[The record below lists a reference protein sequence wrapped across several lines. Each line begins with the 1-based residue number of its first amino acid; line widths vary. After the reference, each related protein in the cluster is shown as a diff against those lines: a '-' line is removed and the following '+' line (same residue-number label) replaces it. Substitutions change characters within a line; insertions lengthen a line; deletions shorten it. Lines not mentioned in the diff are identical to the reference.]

1 MITSMTRLMMAGLLW
16 GLLLPLTSYAQP
28 QYEIIS
34 LGLAGESVSGGQ
46 AISEDGQFAAGFTN
60 NDPFLWQSGPG
71 STGLPS
77 AAGRPFSTP
86 WGVNN
91 AGTIAGIGATTFFGS
106 DALPIL
112 WQKGAAIPLS
122 LPSGQTLGRA
132 YAINNSDLVVG
143 SVNGG
148 SLEQAATFTPGGP
161 GTILT
166 QTLAGGV
173 LRTAYGVNDAGRIVG
188 QALDPNNAAVIKGF
202 YLDPGDTQASDVGA
216 LTGLGHN
223 SAIAFDV
230 SSNGLITGSSSINGG
245 ADGRPFLWSETNGM
259 TEIPLPTD
267 TSTGSGR
274 GVNASGWVVGTAGGV
289 FAIPFLND
297 GTATYRL
304 HDLIAQGGTGWDLQ
318 TGTSNGAFSI
328 ADNGT
333 IVGRGLLNGQLTAFA
348 MVLIPSGP
356 VLVPVDS
363 FVVIRGMLSAGGVEA
378 LEFSDDVDLSVRR
391 SPTGIQA
398 VVELELK
405 GISPTETPT
414 MLSFTL
420 EAAMFARSTVNQS
433 IWLFDYV
440 ADDFEQ
446 LDIRQAATFT
456 DLVTTVMPTGDLS
469 RFVEPVT
476 GCVKARV
483 VFQSVNPRQQF
494 TANID
499 QIIWQIE

>member
-1 MITSMTRLMMAGLLW
+1 MISSIFRLLMSA
-16 GLLLPLTSYAQP
+16 LLLGLFWPATTYAQP

-34 LGLAGESVSGGQ
+34 LGLTGESVSGGQ
-46 AISEDGQFAAGFTN
+46 AISEDGQFAAGFTD
-60 NDPFLWQSGPG
+60 NDPFLWQTGGG

-77 AAGRPFSTP
+77 GATRPFSTP

-91 AGTIAGIGATTFFGS
+91 DGTIAGIGATTFFGS
-106 DALPIL
+106 DALPFI
-112 WQKGAAIPLS
+112 WQNGAAVELQ

-132 YAINNSDLVVG
+132 YAINNNELVVG

-148 SLEQAATFTPGGP
+148 SLEQAATFSPGGP
-161 GTILT
+161 GTILP

-188 QALDPNNAAVIKGF
+188 QALDPDNAAVIKGF
-202 YLDPGDTQASDVGA
+202 YLDPGDKEASDVGA

-245 ADGRPFLWSETNGM
+245 ADGRPFLWSEDNGM
-259 TEIPLPTD
+259 VEIPLPTD

-304 HDLIAQGGTGWDLQ
+304 HDLIAEGGTGWDLQ

-328 ADNGT
+328 SDDGT

-363 FVVIRGMLSAGGVEA
+363 FEVIRGMYSSGDLAD
-378 LEFSDDVDLSVRR
+378 LEFSDNVDLSVRR
-391 SPTGIQA
+391 NPTGIQS

-405 GISPTETPT
+405 GVSPTETPSS
-414 MLSFTL
+414 LEFTL
-420 EAAMFARSTVNQS
+420 EASVFARSTVNQS
-433 IWLFDYV
+433 ILLFDYV
-440 ADDFEQ
+440 AGEYEQ
-446 LDIRQAATFT
+446 LDMREAAQFT
-456 DLVTTVMPTGDLS
+456 DLVTTVTPTGDLS
-469 RFVEPVT
+469 RFVEPGT
-476 GCVKARV
+476 GCVMASV
-483 VFQSVNPRQQF
+483 LFQSINPRQQF

-499 QIIWQIE
+499 QIVWQIE